1 MAEKTFIFSAKIA
14 RNLVQNGF
22 NVIDITE
29 NMKYKGKS
37 VFVFENT
44 EAIREHLKDRFGI
57 EIK

>member
-1 MAEKTFIFSAKIA
+1 MVEKTFIFSAKIA

-44 EAIREHLKDRFGI
+44 KAIREHLKDRFGI